1 MTTQLKTERKD
12 AIAILTIDGAP
23 WNIMTMAFMKKRD
36 PKFNQ
41 SAD

>member
-1 MTTQLKTERKD
+1 MTTVKTERDD
-12 AIAILTIDGAP
+12 AVGILTIDGAR